1 MWRPVLYRSAANN
14 AYSGRCVCLGCD
26 MLRCWGIPLWAPR
39 HREATD
45 VKARCVRSVRRVGTT
60 PATELGSRTIRT
72 VCKGQT
78 KGLHPER
85 LPHQG
90 LYGFDR
96 NGATAPT
103 TWSQRSSEAVTAGS
117 SIRSSTQA
125 KWPVAR
131 SADVMPLLRLPHH
144 PGPWSFGR
152 NHAHAAPSALDVRR
166 SVGLPSSPAIG

>member
-1 MWRPVLYRSAANN
+1 MCVSRLRYVAMLGHPFVGAPSPRSD
-14 AYSGRCVCLGCD
+14 RCESK
-26 MLRCWGIPLWAPR
+26 MRSIRSPR
-39 HREATD
+39 RHDA
-45 VKARCVRSVRRVGTT
+45 GYG
-60 PATELGSRTIRT
+60 LGSRTIRT